1 MRPNPYTPGAGF
13 MPAYLAGRETLI
25 ENAEEYLCYEIQARD
40 ASGRYLV
47 YIDAQTG
54 AERELFE
61 LISEENG
68 TLVM

>member
-1 MRPNPYTPGAGF
+1 MC
-13 MPAYLAGRETLI
+13 I
-25 ENAEEYLCYEIQARD
+25 RD
-40 ASGRYLV
+40 SV

>member
-1 MRPNPYTPGAGF
+1 MYKRQ
-13 MPAYLAGRETLI
+13 
-25 ENAEEYLCYEIQARD
+25 IQAFD
-40 ASGRYLV
+40 ESGEYLV